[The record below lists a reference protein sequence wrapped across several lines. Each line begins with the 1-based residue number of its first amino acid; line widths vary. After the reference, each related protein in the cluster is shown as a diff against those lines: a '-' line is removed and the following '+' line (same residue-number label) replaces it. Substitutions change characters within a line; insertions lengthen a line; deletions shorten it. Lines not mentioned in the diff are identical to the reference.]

1 MSRGLNPIAGT
12 QRPCLS
18 RHPLSLAS
26 IGPSLAFHWRWLKPQ
41 CSNPV
46 PVSFH
51 STPLALRPIF
61 MVDDQEFDRILFSR
75 LLRETGVTNPHLTF
89 SRGEDLIDALIGVLR
104 GAPPPLLCFLD
115 VKMAGMNGFDVLRW
129 IRCQHAC
136 DEIPVVMLSSSDEPR
151 DLGEAHHC
159 GAQCYVA
166 KFPRAD
172 QMGLILHE
180 AERVAASA
188 AAGPFKLPCNLLLP
202 VAQALC

>member
-1 MSRGLNPIAGT
+1 
-12 QRPCLS
+12 
-18 RHPLSLAS
+18 
-26 IGPSLAFHWRWLKPQ
+26 
-41 CSNPV
+41 
-46 PVSFH
+46 
-51 STPLALRPIF
+51 
-61 MVDDQEFDRILFSR
+61 MVDDQEIDRILFSR
-75 LLRETGVTNPHLTF
+75 LLRETGVTNPPVTF
-89 SRGEDLIDALIGVLR
+89 SRGEDLIDALIEVLR

-115 VKMAGMNGFDVLRW
+115 VKMAGMNGLDVLRW

-151 DLGEAHHC
+151 NLGEAHHC

-172 QMGLILHE
+172 QMIQILQE

-188 AAGPFKLPCNLLLP
+188 ASGPFKLPCNLLLP